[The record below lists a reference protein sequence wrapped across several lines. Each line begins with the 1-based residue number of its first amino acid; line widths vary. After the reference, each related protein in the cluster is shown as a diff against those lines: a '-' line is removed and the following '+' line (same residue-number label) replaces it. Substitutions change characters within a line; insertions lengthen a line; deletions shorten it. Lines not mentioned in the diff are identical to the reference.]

1 MCLAALRLQVESFV
15 ASSRIARWG
24 AIGLVQASV
33 IWVVLGLSSV
43 VGYLQAIP
51 GREDVVLFI
60 VAMLLTAASLV
71 GLHTLQKD
79 SYGRLGR
86 TGFYVA
92 LAAIAAHVLGAV
104 LYLAGDSAFQWLSSP
119 VGAFGMLTGFVLY
132 GIATLRARVAMV
144 WLDSRRFHARFA
156 GVGTPLGGVLEQLVV
171 RSVLPGDGLRALVVE
186 KHSGPGSITS

>member
-1 MCLAALRLQVESFV
+1 MATSGT
-15 ASSRIARWG
+15 ARWG
-24 AIGLVQASV
+24 AIGLVLGSV

-51 GREDVVLFI
+51 GREDVVLFV
-60 VAMLLTAASLV
+60 VAMLLTTAGLV

-104 LYLAGDSAFQWLSSP
+104 LYLAGNSAFQWLSSP
-119 VGAFGMLTGFVLY
+119 VGAFGMLIGFVLY
-132 GIATLRARVAMV
+132 GIATLRARVLPRWYGLTLAVSMPV
-144 WLDSRRFHARFA
+144 SLGLGHLLAAYWSSLSFGLFFLVLGYALWSWRSTADEGASR
-156 GVGTPLGGVLEQLVV
+156 V
-171 RSVLPGDGLRALVVE
+171 S
-186 KHSGPGSITS
+186 